1 VKNFTQQHP
10 TILAL
15 TTLLF
20 TVALLLAVSNN
31 LIPFTLWT
39 QHVIPQAPVS
49 LTVVQLATI
58 NKPIQIL
65 RTGSIESS
73 TSIPINAEF
82 SGQLSEIYVRE
93 GQAVK
98 AGEPLLKLQ
107 ASSESI
113 VNQTIGTSQQPQDN
127 YDNALKEFNRY
138 QKLFEVGA
146 IPRRQLDIATAHL
159 KEAKE
164 ILSNAQNTL
173 QSSSTIINGSVTI
186 NAPIDG
192 IVTSLSTA
200 PGKAVQAGQQL
211 VSLGSGQEVEIVVR
225 LDQNDLYL
233 VHLGTPV
240 TVKESQQT
248 IAGQVSRIYPQ
259 VEANQLPSF
268 LAHIKLANNP
278 AGLLKSGMSATIHI
292 DTGKSAIVPA
302 IPTSSIFQD
311 SQGQNFIY
319 LAADGK
325 AIIQQIGIGE
335 TIGDFTE
342 ITSNLPEQSMVITS
356 NINDIKD
363 GTAITV
369 MQK

>member
-39 QHVIPQAPVS
+39 QHVIPQAPVN

-113 VNQTIGTSQQPQDN
+113 VNQTIGTSQQSQDN

-186 NAPIDG
+186 PSLPILNLL
-192 IVTSLSTA
+192 IIR
-200 PGKAVQAGQQL
+200 L
-211 VSLGSGQEVEIVVR
+211 V
-225 LDQNDLYL
+225 Y
-233 VHLGTPV
+233 
-240 TVKESQQT
+240 
-248 IAGQVSRIYPQ
+248 
-259 VEANQLPSF
+259 
-268 LAHIKLANNP
+268 
-278 AGLLKSGMSATIHI
+278 
-292 DTGKSAIVPA
+292 
-302 IPTSSIFQD
+302 
-311 SQGQNFIY
+311 
-319 LAADGK
+319 
-325 AIIQQIGIGE
+325 
-335 TIGDFTE
+335 
-342 ITSNLPEQSMVITS
+342 
-356 NINDIKD
+356 
-363 GTAITV
+363 
-369 MQK
+369 